1 MAKPIKARC
10 QVCGKEAQVEW
21 SLGLKCPS
29 CGSGKFLPVVRIE
42 KEEKGAKGKRRGG
55 NPKPVGLILAVVLF
69 AAAIAAFGYRLN
81 STKKRNTF
89 YKTSAMICT
98 NPNCEKI
105 FQKKL
110 LTRNVFPEMRCP
122 TCKQVTAHRAVQCR
136 DCGTIF
142 GLDPKRKPSPT
153 VDLQCPACESR
164 NINFDSSTLEL
175 EERP

>member
-10 QVCGKEAQVEW
+10 QACGKEAQVEW

-42 KEEKGAKGKRRGG
+42 KEAKGARGG
-55 NPKPVGLILAVVLF
+55 GKPKPVGLILAIVLF
-69 AAAIAAFGYRLN
+69 AAGIAAFGYRLN
-81 STKKRNTF
+81 STKKQSRF

-105 FQKKL
+105 FKKKL
-110 LTRNVFPEMRCP
+110 LTRDVFPQMRCP
-122 TCKQVTAHRAVQCR
+122 TCKQVTAQRAVQCR

-142 GLDPKRKPSPT
+142 GLDLKRKPSPT
-153 VDLQCPACESR
+153 VDLLCPACESQ
-164 NINFDSSTLEL
+164 NINLDSSTLEI
-175 EERP
+175 EEEE